1 MADSLLGSWPIL
13 VGIVCFLNQGL
24 VVGLI
29 VFSTLN
35 YIHWEAFV
43 FFGFFLQ
50 TICFFLI

>member
-1 MADSLLGSWPIL
+1 MADSLLGSWLIF

-43 FFGFFLQ
+43 FFWLFSSNNLL
-50 TICFFLI
+50 FLI